1 MFIAK
6 NQFLGKTDMCDYCIY
21 GDKLKKQ
28 IIAEL
33 KQIDFISQS
42 IVFDSRE
49 ILKFLNELNDQS
61 DQIV

>member
-1 MFIAK
+1 
-6 NQFLGKTDMCDYCIY
+6 MCDYCIY